1 MRRNQSE
8 VTDPVKIEAVLSAS
22 NIGRMA
28 TFGADGY
35 PYITPVNF
43 VFYEEAIFF
52 HCAPKG
58 EKLDNLAA
66 NPMVCFEVDIPLA
79 YMDSGFTNATGCN
92 VHQLYHCV
100 IIRGKAAMVDDVDLK
115 TRSLNALM
123 AKHEPGWDLNS
134 ITPDLPLFKA
144 CEVVRIEID
153 NISAKS
159 DLVQKMPPEEQAR
172 LANYLKNR
180 DLPGDLATI
189 TAMGFDPDELD

>member
-1 MRRNQSE
+1 
-8 VTDPVKIEAVLSAS
+8 
-22 NIGRMA
+22 
-28 TFGADGY
+28 
-35 PYITPVNF
+35 
-43 VFYEEAIFF
+43 
-52 HCAPKG
+52 
-58 EKLDNLAA
+58 
-66 NPMVCFEVDIPLA
+66 
-79 YMDSGFTNATGCN
+79 
-92 VHQLYHCV
+92 
-100 IIRGKAAMVDDVDLK
+100 MVDDVDLK

-180 DLPGDLATI
+180 DLPGEPGHHYSHGL
-189 TAMGFDPDELD
+189 